1 MTGPERRRVWRLEQK
16 QTIVAEA
23 FASGAVVA
31 DVARRLDVCPGQ
43 IYRWPREL
51 RAASN
56 GFAAVVVAGE
66 ASGCADR
73 GPAAIEVDF
82 VASARTRLWASASPA
97 AAWEA
102 WLGPDGPSSKSG
114 RYV

>member
-1 MTGPERRRVWRLEQK
+1 MTRVEVITGPERRRAWSLVQK

-23 FASGAVVA
+23 FSSGAVVA

-43 IYRWPREL
+43 IYRWRREL

-66 ASGCADR
+66 ASGCAER

-82 VASARTRLWASASPA
+82 ATSPRVRLWASAPPALA
-97 AAWEA
+97 AAVVQA
-102 WLGPDGPSSKSG
+102 VS
-114 RYV
+114 RR